1 MITAIV
7 QFSLPRALTRAEV
20 KDLFA
25 QVAGQFRGVP
35 GLVRKYFLLSEDGTT
50 GGGVYLWESRQA
62 AERFYA
68 GGLLRQIAEQYG
80 SEPSVFY
87 FESPVIVDN
96 TVAEPVA
103 VG

>member
-7 QFSLPRALTRAEV
+7 QFSLPGSLSREQTKE
-20 KDLFA
+20 LFA
-25 QVAGQFRGVP
+25 QVAGQFRDIP

-68 GGLLRQIAEQYG
+68 AGLLRQIAEQYG

-87 FESPVIVDN
+87 FESPVIVEN
-96 TVAEPVA
+96 AVREPMGA
-103 VG
+103 G